1 MTANHTVKLHVKPEV
16 STVDPANGVTVSGF
30 RIPALATRRIE
41 TDIELAEGQSFVIAG
56 LLDDRVVENL
66 SHLPGL
72 SGIPV
77 FGMLFRSRSVTKS
90 KTELVVVVT
99 PEPAAPIAAPPAGPA
114 MPVPFLPAIPKEI
127 Q

>member
-1 MTANHTVKLHVKPEV
+1 
-16 STVDPANGVTVSGF
+16 VDPANGVTVSGF

-99 PEPAAPIAAPPAGPA
+99 PEPAAPIAVPPAGPA
-114 MPVPFLPAIPKEI
+114 MPVPFLPAVPKEI
-127 Q
+127 K